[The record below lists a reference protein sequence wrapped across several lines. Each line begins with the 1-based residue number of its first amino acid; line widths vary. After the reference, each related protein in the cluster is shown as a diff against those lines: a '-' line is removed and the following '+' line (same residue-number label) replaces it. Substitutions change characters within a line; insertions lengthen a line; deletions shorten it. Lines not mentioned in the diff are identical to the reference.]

1 MGRHKQDRSD
11 SAWLLCKT
19 GPMISLNSIKVS
31 HFLKKWEKGE
41 KITSL
46 TYTEYD
52 YSPFCVANIYWAT
65 TACVRLCSKWKDI
78 TMKKK
83 DNSATLMELIYGML
97 LEWQTYFLKPINLV
111 PSEHYVLSIIVLL
124 LLLLFR
130 LKKENKNKN
139 KNLSFGLVYL
149 MREDSMQFGA
159 RVRMWMQAAQV
170 QSLHVS
176 SSSLKWEKLQ
186 STVFA

>member
-1 MGRHKQDRSD
+1 
-11 SAWLLCKT
+11 
-19 GPMISLNSIKVS
+19 
-31 HFLKKWEKGE
+31 
-41 KITSL
+41 
-46 TYTEYD
+46 
-52 YSPFCVANIYWAT
+52 
-65 TACVRLCSKWKDI
+65 
-78 TMKKK
+78 MKKK

-159 RVRMWMQAAQV
+159 RVRM
-170 QSLHVS
+170 
-176 SSSLKWEKLQ
+176 
-186 STVFA
+186 